1 MCFSKIFSP
10 KSIIVNLES
19 EEKDELFEEMV
30 QSIHVAF
37 PEVDREEALTALR
50 EREKLMSTGIVH
62 GIAVPHGTCASV
74 KGCVGALGISR
85 GGIDY
90 NSLDGAPVNIVFM
103 LLCGTKD
110 NELHLEVLKKIA
122 EVLKNPEFAA
132 NLFDKTSAEDVFDA
146 LCAADSN

>member
-1 MCFSKIFSP
+1 
-10 KSIIVNLES
+10 
-19 EEKDELFEEMV
+19 
-30 QSIHVAF
+30 
-37 PEVDREEALTALR
+37 
-50 EREKLMSTGIVH
+50 
-62 GIAVPHGTCASV
+62 
-74 KGCVGALGISR
+74 
-85 GGIDY
+85 
-90 NSLDGAPVNIVFM
+90 M